1 MPEGPEI
8 KRIAD
13 RLSKILAGNS
23 LEGVYFFS
31 QKLKKYESVL
41 KDAKVEH
48 VETRGK
54 ALLTHLDSGHS
65 IYSHNQLYGRW
76 YIVDAEK
83 FPKTKRSLRL
93 ALKTNTHSALLFS
106 ASEID
111 VLKKSEIDNHPF
123 LSKIGPDVLDADL
136 SWKTIAK
143 LLLDKRF
150 KNRRLASLFLDQ
162 KFLAGIGNYLRS
174 EILFDARVDPLKKPK
189 ELTRKTINDVGRSSL
204 KISQRAYKKGGVTN
218 PEDLVKQLKSKGLTR
233 SKYRH
238 AVFGRDGQECYACGT
253 SVRKVFIGSRRLYSC
268 PLCQNEK

>member
-93 ALKTNTHSALLFS
+93 ALKTKTHSALLFS

-111 VLKKSEIDNHPF
+111 VLEKSEIDDHP
-123 LSKIGPDVLDADL
+123 LMI
-136 SWKTIAK
+136 
-143 LLLDKRF
+143 
-150 KNRRLASLFLDQ
+150 
-162 KFLAGIGNYLRS
+162 
-174 EILFDARVDPLKKPK
+174 
-189 ELTRKTINDVGRSSL
+189 
-204 KISQRAYKKGGVTN
+204 TN
-218 PEDLVKQLKSKGLTR
+218 CWP
-233 SKYRH
+233 
-238 AVFGRDGQECYACGT
+238 
-253 SVRKVFIGSRRLYSC
+253 
-268 PLCQNEK
+268 

>member
-93 ALKTNTHSALLFS
+93 ALKTKTHTSRIRNSNGSKSQMLLPQS
-106 ASEID
+106 
-111 VLKKSEIDNHPF
+111 
-123 LSKIGPDVLDADL
+123 G
-136 SWKTIAK
+136 T
-143 LLLDKRF
+143 
-150 KNRRLASLFLDQ
+150 KNRNSLGSWFGLVAIARGNTPDPIPNSAVKTLRANGTAS
-162 KFLAGIGNYLRS
+162 
-174 EILFDARVDPLKKPK
+174 
-189 ELTRKTINDVGRSSL
+189 
-204 KISQRAYKKGGVTN
+204 
-218 PEDLVKQLKSKGLTR
+218 
-233 SKYRH
+233 
-238 AVFGRDGQECYACGT
+238 
-253 SVRKVFIGSRRLYSC
+253 
-268 PLCQNEK
+268 

>member
-13 RLSKILAGNS
+13 RLSKVLAGKS

-31 QKLKKYESVL
+31 QKLKKYENVL

-93 ALKTNTHSALLFS
+93 ALKTSTHSALLFS

-162 KFLAGIGNYLRS
+162 KFLAPNFF
-174 EILFDARVDPLKKPK
+174 ETHILHFDLG
-189 ELTRKTINDVGRSSL
+189 EL
-204 KISQRAYKKGGVTN
+204 
-218 PEDLVKQLKSKGLTR
+218 
-233 SKYRH
+233 
-238 AVFGRDGQECYACGT
+238 
-253 SVRKVFIGSRRLYSC
+253 
-268 PLCQNEK
+268 